1 MPIDLDDIFT
11 RGGKPL
17 IDVLNYCVR
26 SVQMD
31 PVFAFLVEEYR
42 LSPTQTKA
50 VALYDI
56 FAAPGAPARIN
67 AADLLPPRELALQ
80 IVIENLRRSQPGPA
94 SIPHGGTAPRLQA
107 PPGKHIFDALALH
120 VRKNRRGAIA
130 RIKRR
135 YNLKLTPTE
144 NLPGRRMTSGQRNF
158 VDQVW
163 QPRIRPALLTAGFR
177 RIANI
182 A

>member
-42 LSPTQTKA
+42 LSPSQTKA
-50 VALYDI
+50 VALYDM

-67 AADLLPPRELALQ
+67 AADLLPPQELALQ
-80 IVIENLRRSQPGPA
+80 IVIENLRRPPPRPGWTE
-94 SIPHGGTAPRLQA
+94 IGAPRLQA
-107 PPGKHIFDALALH
+107 PPGKYIFDTLQLH

-144 NLPGRRMTSGQRNF
+144 NLPGRRMTAGQRNF

-163 QPRIRPALLTAGFR
+163 QPRIRPTLVTAGFR

>member
-11 RGGKPL
+11 RGGKRL

-42 LSPTQTKA
+42 LSPSQTKA
-50 VALYDI
+50 VALYDM

-67 AADLLPPRELALQ
+67 AAALLPPRELALQ
-80 IVIENLRRSQPGPA
+80 IVIENLRRPQ
-94 SIPHGGTAPRLQA
+94 PRLDSTEIGPLRLQV
-107 PPGKHIFDALALH
+107 PPGKYIFDALALH
-120 VRKNRRGAIA
+120 VRKNGRGAMA
-130 RIKRR
+130 RITRR
-135 YNLKLTPTE
+135 YSLKLTPTE
-144 NLPGRRMTSGQRNF
+144 NLPGRRMTAGQRHF

-163 QPRIRPALLTAGFR
+163 QPRIRLTLVAAGFR

>member
-42 LSPTQTKA
+42 LSPSQARA
-50 VALYDI
+50 VALYDM

-67 AADLLPPRELALQ
+67 AADLLPPQELALQ
-80 IVIENLRRSQPGPA
+80 IVIENFRKSLPGPG
-94 SIPHGGTAPRLQA
+94 STALAPPRLQA
-107 PPGKHIFDALALH
+107 PPGKYIFDALQLH

-130 RIKRR
+130 RVKRR

-144 NLPGRRMTSGQRNF
+144 NLPGRKMTAGQRNF
-158 VDQVW
+158 VEQVW
-163 QPRIRPALLTAGFR
+163 QPRIRPTLLTAGFR